1 MRLNNIQYNGT
12 WVNTINEISLYVV
25 RDNWSDTHKSF
36 AHQHASLLTSNWV
49 SYIVCVQVSY
59 NIQHCALF
67 NIYYKYKQ
75 IQIRIYLDDICL
87 HHLLPHPSIY
97 NTYIYHLSSIPFVV
111 PFDHCSAL
119 QTANCTVHCSDL
131 IVYIGILNLCVY
143 KLHYATYGICY
154 TRIWYIVCTIT
165 KTIENPRLP
174 IGI

>member
-1 MRLNNIQYNGT
+1 ML
-12 WVNTINEISLYVV
+12 WETIDQIHISLLPI
-25 RDNWSDTHKSF
+25 NTLHCLHLTEFLKS
-36 AHQHASLLTSNWV
+36 
-49 SYIVCVQVSY
+49 CVQVSY